1 MSTTLEDMVSALQKM
16 MEAENEKSADVQALI
31 EKLREEAE
39 KITQDTG
46 KEGATLPK
54 A

>member
-16 MEAENEKSADVQALI
+16 MEAEKEKSADVQALI
-31 EKLREEAE
+31 QRLQEEAE

-46 KEGATLPK
+46 KGGATPPK